1 MSAQHDREA
10 RRLRVA
16 LGMFQAGVDMM
27 RQNLR
32 RADPSATDSEI
43 RIRVGTWLRE
53 RPGAEFGDGEGRVVP
68 WPRPARDH

>member
-1 MSAQHDREA
+1 MSAQDDRDA

-32 RADPSATDSEI
+32 RADPTATDAEI
-43 RIRVGTWLRE
+43 RIRVGNWLRE